1 MYFTFQKQLE
11 EQVAELKSRVGSLQQ
26 ELDNSE
32 AVQKDFV
39 RLSQS
44 LQVQLERIREADTQ
58 VRWQHEEDVEECQGC
73 RSGFSF
79 TRSKVCTLLLQVN
92 CILLKTYFEQTN
104 YSTEVKFMSVETIT
118 QNIFVIETGKSFNL
132 QNIR

>member
-1 MYFTFQKQLE
+1 LYFTFQKQLE
-11 EQVAELKSRVGSLQQ
+11 EQVVELKSRVGSLQQ

-104 YSTEVKFMSVETIT
+104 YSVEVKFMSVETIT
-118 QNIFVIETGKSFNL
+118 QNIFVIGTGKSFNL
-132 QNIR
+132 KNVR

>member
-1 MYFTFQKQLE
+1 MINRSNLEKEEPPMKKYRKFTYHPWVHNKFQNIFEKFNIKLAPKNNYSKQLE
-11 EQVAELKSRVGSLQQ
+11 EQLSELRSRVGSLQQ

-58 VRWQHEEDVEECQGC
+58 VRWQHEDDVEECQGC
-73 RSGFSF
+73 KTGFSF
-79 TRSKVCTLLLQVN
+79 TRSKLHCQHCVL
-92 CILLKTYFEQTN
+92 Y
-104 YSTEVKFMSVETIT
+104 
-118 QNIFVIETGKSFNL
+118 
-132 QNIR
+132 

>member
-1 MYFTFQKQLE
+1 ME

-79 TRSKVCTLLLQVN
+79 TRSKVRTLLFHVN

-118 QNIFVIETGKSFNL
+118 QNIFVIEIGKSFNL
-132 QNIR
+132 RKIR

>member
-1 MYFTFQKQLE
+1 MYFIFQKQLE
-11 EQVAELKSRVGSLQQ
+11 DQVAELKSRVGSLQQ

-58 VRWQHEEDVEECQGC
+58 VRWQHDEDVEECQGC
-73 RSGFSF
+73 RIGFSF
-79 TRSKVCTLLLQVN
+79 TRSKVGICLLQLKYR
-92 CILLKTYFEQTN
+92 LLKTYLEQTN
-104 YSTEVKFMSVETIT
+104 CPSKL
-118 QNIFVIETGKSFNL
+118 IFVSDEIVTQRCFL
-132 QNIR
+132 FLIW

>member
-1 MYFTFQKQLE
+1 MKILNICISFQKQLE

-58 VRWQHEEDVEECQGC
+58 VRWQHDEDVEECQSC
-73 RSGFSF
+73 RTGFSF
-79 TRSKVCTLLLQVN
+79 TRSKVCIWLLQMSYT
-92 CILLKTYFEQTN
+92 LLKTYSEHIICFA
-104 YSTEVKFMSVETIT
+104 EVILASIETIT
-118 QNIFVIETGKSFNL
+118 HFFCVQIGK
-132 QNIR
+132 

>member
-1 MYFTFQKQLE
+1 ME

-104 YSTEVKFMSVETIT
+104 YSTEVKFMSGETVT
-118 QNIFVIETGKSFNL
+118 QNIFVLEIGKSFNL
-132 QNIR
+132 KNIR

>member
-1 MYFTFQKQLE
+1 
-11 EQVAELKSRVGSLQQ
+11 LKSRVGSLQQ

-58 VRWQHEEDVEECQGC
+58 VRWQHDEDIEECQGC
-73 RSGFSF
+73 RTGFSF
-79 TRSKVCTLLLQVN
+79 ARSKVCAWVLHIKYTLFKM
-92 CILLKTYFEQTN
+92 CFEKTN
-104 YSTEVKFMSVETIT
+104 YPTKVIVILISVGTGTETNFCFLSW
-118 QNIFVIETGKSFNL
+118 QVIYFKKTARSASDV
-132 QNIR
+132 I

>member
-1 MYFTFQKQLE
+1 LYFTFQKQLE

-79 TRSKVCTLLLQVN
+79 TRSKVGTLLLQVN
-92 CILLKTYFEQTN
+92 CVLLKTYFERTN

-118 QNIFVIETGKSFNL
+118 QNIL
-132 QNIR
+132 L

>member
-1 MYFTFQKQLE
+1 LE
-11 EQVAELKSRVGSLQQ
+11 EQVVELKSRVGSLQQ

-39 RLSQS
+39 RHSQS

-104 YSTEVKFMSVETIT
+104 YSVEVKFMSVETIT
-118 QNIFVIETGKSFNL
+118 QNIFVIGTGKSFNL
-132 QNIR
+132 KNVR

>member
-1 MYFTFQKQLE
+1 ME

-92 CILLKTYFEQTN
+92 CELLKTYFEQTN
-104 YSTEVKFMSVETIT
+104 YCTEVKFMSVETVT
-118 QNIFVIETGKSFNL
+118 QNIFVIVIGKSFILKNF
-132 QNIR
+132 R

>member
-1 MYFTFQKQLE
+1 M
-11 EQVAELKSRVGSLQQ
+11 ELKSRVGSLQQ

-104 YSTEVKFMSVETIT
+104 YSVEVKFMSVETIT
-118 QNIFVIETGKSFNL
+118 QNIFVIGTGKSFNL
-132 QNIR
+132 KNVR

>member
-1 MYFTFQKQLE
+1 MLNLFQYHNFSFFLQKLLE
-11 EQVAELKSRVGSLQQ
+11 EQVTELKSRVGSLQQ

-58 VRWQHEEDVEECQGC
+58 VRWQHDEDIEECQGC
-73 RSGFSF
+73 KTGFSF
-79 TRSKVCTLLLQVN
+79 TRSKVSKVSNVQVR
-92 CILLKTYFEQTN
+92 LVEQ
-104 YSTEVKFMSVETIT
+104 
-118 QNIFVIETGKSFNL
+118 G
-132 QNIR
+132 

>member
-92 CILLKTYFEQTN
+92 CILLKTYFEQTD
-104 YSTEVKFMSVETIT
+104 YSMEVKFMSVKTIT
-118 QNIFVIETGKSFNL
+118 QNIFIIEIGKSFNL
-132 QNIR
+132 KNIR

>member
-92 CILLKTYFEQTN
+92 YIFLKTCFEQTN

-118 QNIFVIETGKSFNL
+118 QNFFVIEIGKSFNL
-132 QNIR
+132 KNIR

>member
-1 MYFTFQKQLE
+1 LYFTFQKELE

-79 TRSKVCTLLLQVN
+79 TRGKVGTLLLQVN

-104 YSTEVKFMSVETIT
+104 YCYGSEIYVS
-118 QNIFVIETGKSFNL
+118 
-132 QNIR
+132 